1 DAWPARCP
9 RRSSDCSRGPR
20 SAPVCRSRSPS
31 SLSAASS
38 LRRRRI
44 VAKPVSRRKPCR
56 IDNVDPAPHTR
67 PFMTQDSPAIRTLLQ
82 TPLGVGLCAREQTL
96 VAQSL
101 EQVFGLQ
108 LIQVGAWGPPE
119 LFLEHARTTRHMLVD
134 PLPGPGVALRCDP
147 SQLGVGPGSVDVL

>member
-1 DAWPARCP
+1 
-9 RRSSDCSRGPR
+9 
-20 SAPVCRSRSPS
+20 
-31 SLSAASS
+31 
-38 LRRRRI
+38 
-44 VAKPVSRRKPCR
+44 
-56 IDNVDPAPHTR
+56 
-67 PFMTQDSPAIRTLLQ
+67 MTQESPEIRAWLQ
-82 TPLGVGLCAREQTL
+82 TPLGAGLCARERTL

-147 SQLGVGPGSVDVL
+147 SQLGVGPGSVDVLLLPHTLELHEAPHEVLREAARVLAGEGRL